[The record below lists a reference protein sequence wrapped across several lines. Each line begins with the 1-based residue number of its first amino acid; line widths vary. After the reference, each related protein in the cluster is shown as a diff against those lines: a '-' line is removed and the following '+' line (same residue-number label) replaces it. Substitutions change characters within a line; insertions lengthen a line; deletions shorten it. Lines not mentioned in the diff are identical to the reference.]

1 MTPERRSDRKAAAAG
16 NSLLQP
22 DNQEG
27 VTMRLRSITL
37 AAVAILALAAP
48 AAALASQTYSDTS
61 RGTEYYFTST
71 DGRFTGTASG
81 SLPGAWNASVQH
93 TKLCLS
99 CTPTATITGGSMQ
112 LATSLHGTP
121 TLVTGSFSGGTVQVI
136 NKGANCTNQTFAV
149 HGLLSKVGPD
159 GGTGTFNATLTHHRT
174 SILGTCVIYAATVAG
189 TINLTF

>member
-1 MTPERRSDRKAAAAG
+1 
-16 NSLLQP
+16 
-22 DNQEG
+22 
-27 VTMRLRSITL
+27 MRVRSITL
-37 AAVAILALAAP
+37 IALVALALAVP

-61 RGTEYYFTST
+61 SGAEYYFTST

-99 CTPTATITGGSMQ
+99 CTPTATITGGGMQ
-112 LATSLHGTP
+112 LATSLHDTP
-121 TLVTGSFSGGTVQVI
+121 TLITGSFTGGTVQVI

-149 HGLLSKVGPD
+149 HGLLSNVGPH
-159 GGTGTFNATLTHHRT
+159 GGNGTGTFNATLTHHRT

-189 TINLTF
+189 TIKLTF